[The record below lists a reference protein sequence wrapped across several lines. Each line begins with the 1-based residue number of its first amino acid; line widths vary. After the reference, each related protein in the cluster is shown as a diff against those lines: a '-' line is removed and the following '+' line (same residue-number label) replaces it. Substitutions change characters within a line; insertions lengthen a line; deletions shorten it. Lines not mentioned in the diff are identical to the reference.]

1 MEEITITGIMDANIG
16 LLQANAIFAAGN
28 IILLW
33 MVFRG
38 VTNANLY
45 GANVFSKVIHTV
57 MSLCIVL
64 FNTATLG
71 NISSQLNNWAMA
83 LSEIEGEMPGGLVQF
98 IERMGATEY
107 TNPGLVPENPVAL
120 IFWIAVTIGLVGGMW
135 TAPEPKE
142 QAGG

>member
-1 MEEITITGIMDANIG
+1 
-16 LLQANAIFAAGN
+16 
-28 IILLW
+28 
-33 MVFRG
+33 
-38 VTNANLY
+38 
-45 GANVFSKVIHTV
+45 

-142 QAGG
+142 QPGG